1 MRKTKF
7 RFNPET
13 LEYEKV
19 SNTLFIQI
27 ARVFGFISLAIIIGI
42 VSFLIVNKGESTEA
56 LKNQLADYEIQVK
69 LLEKKSLDMQ
79 SKLDDLS
86 SMDDNVYREI
96 FGADPISNDIRK
108 AGTGGS
114 NLSLIHI

>member
-19 SNTLFIQI
+19 SNTLLTQI
-27 ARVFGFISLAIIIGI
+27 ARVFGFVSLAVTIGI
-42 VSFLIVNKGESTEA
+42 ISFLIVNKGQNTEA
-56 LKNQLADYEIQVK
+56 LENQLADYEVQIR
-69 LLEKKSLDMQ
+69 LLEKKSMDMQ
-79 SKLDDLS
+79 SKLNDLS

-96 FGADPISNDIRK
+96 FGADPINEDIRK
-108 AGTGGS
+108 A
-114 NLSLIHI
+114 

>member
-19 SNTLFIQI
+19 SNTLLIQI
-27 ARVFGFISLAIIIGI
+27 ARVFGFISLAVVIGI
-42 VSFLIVNKGESTEA
+42 ISFLIVYNGESTEA

-69 LLEKKSLDMQ
+69 LLEKKS
-79 SKLDDLS
+79 
-86 SMDDNVYREI
+86 
-96 FGADPISNDIRK
+96 
-108 AGTGGS
+108 
-114 NLSLIHI
+114 IHKQLQDVLALKQV

>member
-19 SNTLFIQI
+19 SNTLLIQI
-27 ARVFGFISLAIIIGI
+27 ARVFGFISLAVVIGI
-42 VSFLIVNKGESTEA
+42 ISFLIVYNGESTEA

-69 LLEKKSLDMQ
+69 LLEKKFINKPL
-79 SKLDDLS
+79 
-86 SMDDNVYREI
+86 
-96 FGADPISNDIRK
+96 
-108 AGTGGS
+108 
-114 NLSLIHI
+114 